1 MPLQIVRNDITK
13 MNVDAIVSATD
24 PTLLGD
30 GGVSGAI
37 FRAAGPELAWRA
49 ARRAGPARLL
59 LSGRTGAGRGIR
71 LHVGR
76 LSADRLGQ
84 LRLPERPGTD
94 DRGGHHP

>member
-37 FRAAGPELAWRA
+37 FRAAGPELAA
-49 ARRAGPARLL
+49 A
-59 LSGRTGAGRGIR
+59 
-71 LHVGR
+71 
-76 LSADRLGQ
+76 
-84 LRLPERPGTD
+84 
-94 DRGGHHP
+94 

>member
-1 MPLQIVRNDITK
+1 MKKGLTEIVFLLDRSGSMAGLESDTIGGRSAVQICHPHRRP
-13 MNVDAIVSATD
+13 A
-24 PTLLGD
+24 
-30 GGVSGAI
+30 
-37 FRAAGPELAWRA
+37 LAWRA

>member
-37 FRAAGPELAWRA
+37 FRTAGPELAAACRA
-49 ARRAGPARLL
+49 L
-59 LSGRTGAGRGIR
+59 GRFPI
-71 LHVGR
+71 
-76 LSADRLGQ
+76 
-84 LRLPERPGTD
+84 
-94 DRGGHHP
+94 